1 MATNELSVI
10 EIELAGPQI
19 DFLERKAKEIGI
31 SKEEL
36 VRLYILSDML
46 KISNSDTLENKSG
59 KERISIKG
67 MVHDG
72 RVTDEDI
79 EEVKKE
85 WNKLD

>member
-1 MATNELSVI
+1 MATNELSVL
-10 EIELAGPQI
+10 EIKLAGPQI

-59 KERISIKG
+59 KESISIKG
-67 MVHDG
+67 MVRDG